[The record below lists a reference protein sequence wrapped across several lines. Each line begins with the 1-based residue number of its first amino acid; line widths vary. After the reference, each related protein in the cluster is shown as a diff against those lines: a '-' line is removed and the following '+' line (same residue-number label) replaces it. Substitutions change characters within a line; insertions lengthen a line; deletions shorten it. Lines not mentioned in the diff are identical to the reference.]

1 MAWGGTRVAR
11 HTPSPLCSTQDIGK
25 GRYQYYAFLARDPG
39 SAETEE
45 KPDGTVPFLKKTF
58 EGWSP
63 DIHAILDA
71 TREDEIEQRDL
82 YDRPP
87 SSLKPWSVGPVGL
100 LGDSV
105 HAMMP
110 NLGQGGC
117 QAIEDAIVLAEE
129 LKGLTSRTEADIAL
143 TNYRNR
149 RLVRSAAVQ
158 GLSRFASD
166 IIIRGFDTPAK
177 IVDGRLENFNYAGVV
192 TRLLQPILPIFF
204 MVQFNFLYEGW
215 RNEFAFDV
223 KAGLLIG
230 GLGLLLL
237 AVGAGAVGDA
247 AILLPFGL
255 ESIFGVEALA
265 GISETI
271 TGFLGGAEGML

>member
-1 MAWGGTRVAR
+1 MGGSGVAYSGY
-11 HTPSPLCSTQDIGK
+11 TVFAGELAYDSPDNGEVGYKVYIGPNQYFVITDIGK

-110 NLGQGGC
+110 NLGRG
-117 QAIEDAIVLAEE
+117 
-129 LKGLTSRTEADIAL
+129 
-143 TNYRNR
+143 R
-149 RLVRSAAVQ
+149 RR
-158 GLSRFASD
+158 
-166 IIIRGFDTPAK
+166 
-177 IVDGRLENFNYAGVV
+177 GRLAPVRAGV
-192 TRLLQPILPIFF
+192 
-204 MVQFNFLYEGW
+204 
-215 RNEFAFDV
+215 
-223 KAGLLIG
+223 GLRRRGSRWDLG
-230 GLGLLLL
+230 DDLGLPRRRRGHALRFVVASLSSLSLL
-237 AVGAGAVGDA
+237 
-247 AILLPFGL
+247 
-255 ESIFGVEALA
+255 
-265 GISETI
+265 
-271 TGFLGGAEGML
+271 

>member
-1 MAWGGTRVAR
+1 MIAASLFDASRRWRRWPQRRRLEMPRSRRGARGRPAHAIAATPRRAEPTTGTP
-11 HTPSPLCSTQDIGK
+11 TIDTTQDIGK

-129 LKGLTSRTEADIAL
+129 LKSFEIGDGCG
-143 TNYRNR
+143 R
-149 RLVRSAAVQ
+149 R
-158 GLSRFASD
+158 
-166 IIIRGFDTPAK
+166 
-177 IVDGRLENFNYAGVV
+177 VDE
-192 TRLLQPILPIFF
+192 LP
-204 MVQFNFLYEGW
+204 E
-215 RNEFAFDV
+215 
-223 KAGLLIG
+223 
-230 GLGLLLL
+230 
-237 AVGAGAVGDA
+237 
-247 AILLPFGL
+247 
-255 ESIFGVEALA
+255 
-265 GISETI
+265 
-271 TGFLGGAEGML
+271 